1 MVKEWIVEG
10 FRFQSEDEARAAS
23 KEAEGIRYIEG
34 KLNREFPEAI
44 LQVYLKL
51 IGDKV
56 FSTPVGLTY
65 LKELQDQL
73 LKSPLIMESE
83 IIPIELPQKAELEET
98 VLKEIK
104 PKGIGNIKN
113 RKTEKTEK
121 TEKRGKTQ
129 KTKDK
134 ENDKKMNKMNTLFV
148 VNIFLVLTVIA
159 MFVLISTSN
168 VPTII
173 NYKNKIINQYEQWDK
188 ELTQR
193 ENTIIDKE
201 NELKINHKDGN

>member
-1 MVKEWIVEG
+1 MMKEWIVEG

-51 IGDKV
+51 IYDKV

-73 LKSPLIMESE
+73 LKSPMIMESE
-83 IIPIELPQKAELEET
+83 IIPIELPQKAEIEEI
-98 VLKEIK
+98 VVKEIK
-104 PKGIGNIKN
+104 SKGIGNIKN
-113 RKTEKTEK
+113 KKREKIDKTDKTEKIEKTEK
-121 TEKRGKTQ
+121 KM
-129 KTKDK
+129 
-134 ENDKKMNKMNTLFV
+134 KKINTLFV

-193 ENTIIDKE
+193 ENTIIEKE
-201 NELKINHKDGN
+201 NELKINRKDGN

>member
-1 MVKEWIVEG
+1 MMKEWIVEG

-51 IGDKV
+51 IYDKV

-73 LKSPLIMESE
+73 LKSPMIMESE
-83 IIPIELPQKAELEET
+83 IIPIELPQKAEIEEI
-98 VLKEIK
+98 VVKEIK
-104 PKGIGNIKN
+104 SKGIGNIKN
-113 RKTEKTEK
+113 KKREKIDKTEKIEKTEK
-121 TEKRGKTQ
+121 
-129 KTKDK
+129 
-134 ENDKKMNKMNTLFV
+134 KKKKINTLFV

-193 ENTIIDKE
+193 ENTIIEKE
-201 NELKINHKDGN
+201 NELKINRKDGN

>member
-1 MVKEWIVEG
+1 MMKEWIVEG

-51 IGDKV
+51 IYDKV

-73 LKSPLIMESE
+73 LKSPMIMESE
-83 IIPIELPQKAELEET
+83 IIPIELPQKAEIEEI
-98 VLKEIK
+98 VVKEIK
-104 PKGIGNIKN
+104 SKGIGNIKN
-113 RKTEKTEK
+113 KKREKIEKTEK
-121 TEKRGKTQ
+121 IEK
-129 KTKDK
+129 
-134 ENDKKMNKMNTLFV
+134 KKKKINTLFV

-193 ENTIIDKE
+193 ENTIIEKE
-201 NELKINHKDGN
+201 NELKINRKDGN